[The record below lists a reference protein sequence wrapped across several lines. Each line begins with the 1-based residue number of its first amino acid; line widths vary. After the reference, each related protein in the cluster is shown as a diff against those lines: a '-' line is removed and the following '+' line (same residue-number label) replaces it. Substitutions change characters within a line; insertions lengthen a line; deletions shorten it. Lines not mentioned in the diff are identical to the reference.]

1 MSLNLEAVF
10 ALQKPYSVFL
20 RSQPIRH
27 RKENLKKLRG
37 WISSNKP
44 AIRDALFEDLRKPHT
59 DTDLSE
65 IYVVTHEIGH
75 ALKNLNEWSKPKK
88 ADTPM
93 LLLGTRS
100 VITTEPKGVC
110 LIIAPWNFPFN
121 LALGP
126 LVSALAAGNTAI
138 IKPSELTPATS
149 ALIARMVEELF
160 KPEEVAVFTGG
171 VAVSQAL
178 LELPFDHIF
187 FTGSP
192 QVGKIVMAAA
202 AKNLSSVTLELGGKS
217 PAIVDET
224 VSIKDAAR
232 KIAWGKF
239 LNCGQTCIAPDYLLV
254 HRKVA
259 TALVEEL
266 NQATA
271 AMFGDVDHDYARIVN
286 ERHFKRLT
294 KSLNQAM
301 DQGASVAIGGT
312 TDAEQLLIMPTII
325 ENVPEE
331 SDLMQEEIFGPLLPI
346 KVYDELDQAIAYINE
361 KPKPLALYVFSN
373 SGRNQ
378 KKILKET
385 SSGTACIND
394 ALLQFS
400 QNFIPFGGVNFSGIG
415 KAHGYFGFLAFS
427 NQKPVLRQRVGFTL
441 ASLVYPPYNS
451 RVRAL
456 VAFLTRYF

>member
-1 MSLNLEAVF
+1 MSLNVEGVF
-10 ALQKPYSVFL
+10 ALQKPYSVLL
-20 RSQPIRH
+20 RSRPIRH
-27 RKENLKKLRG
+27 RKENLKKLRK
-37 WISSNKP
+37 WIFLNKE
-44 AIRDALFEDLRKPHT
+44 AIRAVLYEDLSKPHT

-75 ALKNLNEWSKPKK
+75 ALKNLNQWTKSKK
-88 ADTPM
+88 ADTPV

-110 LIIAPWNFPFN
+110 LIISPWNFPFN

-138 IKPSELTPATS
+138 IKPSEMTPATS
-149 ALIARMVEELF
+149 ALIARMAEELF
-160 KPEEVAVFTGG
+160 KQEEVAVFTGG

-178 LELPFDHIF
+178 LMLPFDHIF

-192 QVGKIVMAAA
+192 QVGKIVMEAA

-217 PAIVDET
+217 PAIVDDT
-224 VSIKDAAR
+224 VSIKDAA
-232 KIAWGKF
+232 KKVAWGKF
-239 LNCGQTCIAPDYLLV
+239 LNCGQTCIAPDYIMV
-254 HRKVA
+254 HQKVA
-259 TALVEEL
+259 TAFVAEL
-266 NQATA
+266 SKATA
-271 AMFGDVDHDYARIVN
+271 TMFGDVNNDYARIVN
-286 ERHFKRLT
+286 KRHFQRLS
-294 KSLNQAM
+294 KSLKQAV
-301 DQGASVAIGGT
+301 DQGASIVSGGT
-312 TDAEQLLIMPTII
+312 TDAEHLLIAPTILN
-325 ENVPEE
+325 NVSEE
-331 SDLMQEEIFGPLLPI
+331 SDLMQEEIFGPLLPVM
-346 KVYDELDQAIAYINE
+346 VYDDLDEVIAYINQR
-361 KPKPLALYVFSN
+361 PKPLALYVFSN
-373 SGRNQ
+373 SRRNQ
-378 KKILKET
+378 KKILSET

-400 QNFIPFGGVNFSGIG
+400 QNYIPFGGVNFSGIG

-427 NQKPVLRQRVGFTL
+427 NQKPILRQRVGFTL